1 MRIWVFSDLHLDVG
15 RPWIPAD
22 VPDAEV
28 AVAAGDLGPGL
39 TESVLW
45 LARTVRPRMPVV
57 LVAGNRE
64 FHRRVHADELRHAKA
79 VARECGIHLLEDE
92 AVNVGGVR
100 FLGCTLWT
108 DYDLEGTGWR
118 QAAMADAD
126 AGLDDHRRILVR
138 RRPARDRFKP
148 ADAARLHARS
158 LSFLERALD
167 GGETLDVVVTHHAP
181 SGRSIVGPLLG
192 APLNPTRASR
202 LDDLVARTR
211 PLLWVHGHVHAS
223 LDYRIDGVRVL
234 CNPRGRGGGN
244 DAFDPGLVVEIPSAP
259 G

>member
-15 RPWIPAD
+15 RPWAPEGM
-22 VPDAEV
+22 PDAEV
-28 AVAAGDLGPGL
+28 AVAAGDLGPRL

-64 FHRRVHADELRHAKA
+64 FHRRVHADELRRAKA
-79 VARECGIHLLEDE
+79 LARECGIHLLEDE
-92 AVNVGGVR
+92 AVGVGGVR

-108 DYDLEGTGWR
+108 DYDLEGTRWR

-126 AGLDDHRRILVR
+126 ACLDDHRLILMR
-138 RRPARDRFKP
+138 REPTRDRFKP
-148 ADAARLHARS
+148 VDAARLHARS
-158 LSFLERALD
+158 RSFLEGALG
-167 GGETLDVVVTHHAP
+167 GGETPDVVVTHHAP
-181 SGRSIVGPLLG
+181 SGRSIAKPLLG
-192 APLNPTRASR
+192 GPLNPTRASR

-211 PLLWVHGHVHAS
+211 PRLWVHGHVHAS

-244 DAFDPGLVVEIPSAP
+244 EAFDPGLVVRIPSMP